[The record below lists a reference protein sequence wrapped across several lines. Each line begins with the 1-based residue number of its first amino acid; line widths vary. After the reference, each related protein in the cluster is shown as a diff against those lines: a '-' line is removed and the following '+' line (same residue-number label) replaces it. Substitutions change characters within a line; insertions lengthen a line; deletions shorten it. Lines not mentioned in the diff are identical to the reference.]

1 MKFFKLSFL
10 LFAFS
15 FVFTSTINDIIIS
28 GNKNIDSNTILER
41 LSSKPGG
48 SFSTQNVIDDIDTIY
63 ETGFFSDNISA
74 ETIDTDKG
82 NVNVLFTV
90 KENAV
95 VDKIYF
101 VGLHAFET
109 EEILASFNTQLGKT
123 LNYKHLRV
131 DIQTLTKFYHERGY
145 VLMSIK
151 EILEPQDDNILTFV
165 IKEGLV
171 EDIFFKG
178 LNFTKEYV
186 LTREM
191 KTKPG
196 DAFNI
201 HTLQKDLRN
210 IHNTGYVENINIEPP
225 MAGID
230 PNKVVVVVKLKEKKS
245 GSLQFGGGISSSAG
259 FFGFLQLGFNNFLGE
274 GYNMSTKAQWGEK
287 QLTYEFKYHN
297 PWFYPDKTSLTFRI
311 WNTNGQIDDAGLGT
325 LPSTPIFNSSSS
337 LEAVSSGGE
346 LTMGK
351 PITDEISG
359 FWTAK
364 LNNVNPEDTSISPYR
379 VRSIGGG
386 LNYDTRDYVF
396 NPSSGEFISL
406 KANTSLEMLGATVE
420 FLKLKGRG
428 YKYFPIADK
437 LALGIKL
444 LGDVSFGT
452 IFDTERYF
460 AGGAT
465 TVRGYRDGYPFAI
478 GGMRGL
484 STLELRYNLSDIV
497 QVYAFYDAGFI
508 RKGYANCTSYYGT
521 NNTGHNIRTGKGI
534 GFKITTPI
542 GPLRFDYAWGDGNS
556 YNENLDSS
564 EGVIHFNIENSF

>member
-1 MKFFKLSFL
+1 MNSIKTALILLLFSFL
-10 LFAFS
+10 FS
-15 FVFTSTINDIIIS
+15 NTINEIIIS
-28 GNKNIDSNTILER
+28 GNKNIPKESILS
-41 LSSKPGG
+41 LLNSKGG
-48 SFSTQNVIDDIDTIY
+48 ESFSTDNVVNDIDTIY
-63 ETGFFSDNISA
+63 EMGFFNDNISA
-74 ETIDTDKG
+74 ETV
-82 NVNVLFTV
+82 NVNKDKLNIIFTV
-90 KENAV
+90 KENSV
-95 VDKIYF
+95 VNTIYF
-101 VGLHAFET
+101 VGLHAFDT
-109 EEILASFNTQLGKT
+109 SEILASFNTKQGET
-123 LNYKHLRV
+123 LNFKKLRT

-178 LNFTKEYV
+178 LSFTKEYV

-201 HTLQKDLRN
+201 HTLQKDIQNL
-210 IHNTGYVENINIEPP
+210 HNTGYIEAINIEPP

-230 PNKVVVVVKLKEKKS
+230 PDNVVVVINLKEKKS
-245 GSLQFGGGISSSAG
+245 GSLQFGGGISSSSG

-287 QLTYEFKYHN
+287 QLTYEFTYNN
-297 PWFYPDKTSLTFRI
+297 PWFYPDKTSLTFRL
-311 WNTNGQIDDAGLGT
+311 WNTDGQIDDSGLGS
-325 LPSTPIFNSSSS
+325 LPSTPLYNQSSS
-337 LEAVSSGGE
+337 LEALSSGGE
-346 LTMGK
+346 ITMGK
-351 PITDEISG
+351 PFTDEISG
-359 FWTAK
+359 FWTAQ
-364 LNNVNPEDTSISPYR
+364 LNNVKPDDSSISPYR
-379 VRSIGGG
+379 IRSIGAGI
-386 LNYDTRDYVF
+386 NYDTRDYIF

-406 KANTSLEMLGATVE
+406 KANTSLELLGATVE
-420 FLKLKGRG
+420 FLKIKGRTF
-428 YKYFPIADK
+428 KYFPVADN
-437 LALGIKL
+437 LALGFKF

-465 TVRGYRDGYPFAI
+465 TVRGYKDGYPFAI

-484 STLELRYNLSDIV
+484 GTVELRYNVSDIV

-508 RKGYANCTSYYGT
+508 RKGYAECTTYYGT
-521 NNTGHNIRTGKGI
+521 NNSGHNIRTGKGI

-542 GPLRFDYAWGDGNS
+542 GPLRFDYAWGDGNP